1 MNNIKEDTNKKGLK
15 AKADRDTTAIA
26 AAEVAEAEDEDNTLI
41 DPDAI
46 QEAIRLEDDEK
57 EYASSSQAEEEDALL
72 KEFGF

>member
-15 AKADRDTTAIA
+15 AKTDRNMTANA
-26 AAEVAEAEDEDNTLI
+26 AAKVDEAEDEDNTI
-41 DPDAI
+41 VDPDAI

-57 EYASSSQAEEEDALL
+57 EYASSAQAEEEDALL

>member
-15 AKADRDTTAIA
+15 AKADRDITANA
-26 AAEVAEAEDEDNTLI
+26 AAEGAEAEDEDNTI
-41 DPDAI
+41 VDPDAI

-57 EYASSSQAEEEDALL
+57 EYASSAQAEEEDALL